1 MVSVSLQSLH
11 DPNFTFKVQAFVL
24 SKLTSI
30 LPERQIIV
38 ELWSEFSNIKLADP
52 SFHTPNKIDILLG
65 ANVYSQILLDGVIKG
80 PPGVPIAQRTT
91 LGWIISGPVNLDET
105 NNIQR
110 PLISMHISHVSEDDL
125 LRKFWE
131 LEAENNID
139 IKKHLSEE
147 EKKCEEIFTNTTKRD
162 SSGRYIVNLPFRSDD
177 PSCKYGNSKT
187 IATKRFLQ
195 LEKRLS
201 MDPNLKIKYAEVI
214 SEYLELGH
222 MEKVPITEQDDPEA
236 VYLPH
241 HAVVR
246 EDRTTTKVR
255 VVFDASCPGTN
266 GVSLNQD
273 LLVGPTLQAD
283 LRHILIRWRRY
294 PICIVSDIIKMYRQ
308 IKVEERHTNFQ
319 RLVWRDH
326 PESEL
331 QHMRLLRVTFG
342 TASAPYLAVRC
353 LHQIVYDEGKNYPLA
368 AERVLNHF
376 YMDDLLTGCESVEEG
391 IKIYKDIK
399 ELLKKGF
406 ELQKWSSNSNELL
419 KVINEED
426 IASQESVQLKI
437 NSVMKILGL
446 TWNRSCDHFE
456 YVVQLPEL
464 KAPVTKRK
472 VISDISRIFDP
483 VGWLASVVI
492 HVKTFIQMLWLSGI
506 GLDEELLIQLL
517 NKWLQYLEN
526 FQETYL
532 VVDELK
538 NLKEKRK
545 ISNKKS
551 VLTFSNPWNDED
563 ETLRDDGQSQCT
575 NINDLNTKTTTRFPN
590 YAATIEI
597 NA

>member
-1 MVSVSLQSLH
+1 
-11 DPNFTFKVQAFVL
+11 
-24 SKLTSI
+24 
-30 LPERQIIV
+30 
-38 ELWSEFSNIKLADP
+38 
-52 SFHTPNKIDILLG
+52 
-65 ANVYSQILLDGVIKG
+65 
-80 PPGVPIAQRTT
+80 
-91 LGWIISGPVNLDET
+91 
-105 NNIQR
+105 
-110 PLISMHISHVSEDDL
+110 
-125 LRKFWE
+125 
-131 LEAENNID
+131 
-139 IKKHLSEE
+139 
-147 EKKCEEIFTNTTKRD
+147 
-162 SSGRYIVNLPFRSDD
+162 
-177 PSCKYGNSKT
+177 
-187 IATKRFLQ
+187 
-195 LEKRLS
+195 

-283 LRHILIRWRRY
+283 LRHLLIRWRRY
-294 PICIVSDIIKMYRQ
+294 PICLVSDIIKMYRQ

-342 TASAPYLAVRC
+342 TVSAPYLAVRC

-391 IKIYKDIK
+391 IQIYKEIN
-399 ELLKKGF
+399 ELLKKGGF
-406 ELQKWSSNSNELL
+406 ELQKWSSNSEELL
-419 KVINEED
+419 KVISEED
-426 IASQESVQLKI
+426 VASQGSVQLKI
-437 NSVMKILGL
+437 DSVLKILGL
-446 TWNRSCDHFE
+446 TWNRSSDHFE

-472 VISDISRIFDP
+472 VISDISRIFNS
-483 VGWLASVVI
+483 VEWLMSVIRVR
-492 HVKTFIQMLWLSGI
+492 TFIQMLWLSGI

-517 NKWLQYLEN
+517 NKWLQYLKN
-526 FQETYL
+526 LQETYL
-532 VVDELK
+532 VDELK
-538 NLKEKRK
+538 NEERK
-545 ISNKKS
+545 KK
-551 VLTFSNPWNDED
+551 D
-563 ETLRDDGQSQCT
+563 
-575 NINDLNTKTTTRFPN
+575 
-590 YAATIEI
+590 
-597 NA
+597 